1 MGKPTGFMEY
11 QRKNK
16 EEITPLTRINNFND
30 FHIPFDLET
39 QREQASRCMNC
50 GIPFCQS
57 AMKINNRNV
66 GCPLSNL
73 IPEWNH
79 LIYLGLYEEAYK
91 RLEKTAP
98 FPEFTGS
105 VCPALC
111 EACCSCS
118 INGDAVGVKANE
130 LFLIEQAFEN
140 NWIKPK
146 LDIKRNG
153 KRVAVIGSGP
163 SGLSCAKA
171 LNYAG
176 FEVTV
181 YEKNDRFG
189 GLLMYGIPNM
199 KIEKTIIDRRIN
211 LLKEEG
217 IKFINNTKVGKD
229 VSMDNLNKKYDE
241 IVFACGTSMP
251 RRLSLP
257 NSDVKGVIY
266 AVDFLTETTKDLLD
280 KKPFKYDLKDKN
292 VIIVGGGD
300 TANDC
305 CGTAARQRAK
315 SIMELEITKE
325 PPAENTLPWPNY
337 PNKKKTDYGVL
348 EANELMGY
356 DIRNYETTI
365 DELVVKDNELKGVYI
380 KNVSFAVENGRGV
393 FKDIEGSRKYV
404 DCDYLIIAMGFI
416 GTTDEDLLL
425 YGLENSLN
433 RVKLNGFKYNDK
445 ISVCGDMKNGQSLVV
460 VALKDGID
468 CAQNIIN
475 KYE

>member
-1 MGKPTGFMEY
+1 MGKPTGFMEFK
-11 QRKNK
+11 RLDKK
-16 EEITPLTRINNFND
+16 ELDPLKRIENFND
-30 FHIPFDLET
+30 FHIPFDLDT

-98 FPEFTGS
+98 FPEFTGH

-130 LFLIEQAFEN
+130 LFLITEAFKN
-140 NWIKPK
+140 GWIKPK
-146 LDIKRNG
+146 ENIKRNG
-153 KRVAVIGSGP
+153 KKACVIGSGP
-163 SGLSCAKA
+163 SGLSCAKT

-176 FEVTV
+176 FDVTV
-181 YEKNDRFG
+181 YEKEDRFG

-199 KIEKTIIDRRIN
+199 KIEKQIVERRIN
-211 LLKEEG
+211 LLEEEG
-217 IKFINNTKVGKD
+217 IKFVNNTKIGETIT
-229 VSMDNLNKKYDE
+229 MDEINKMYDE
-241 IVFACGTSMP
+241 IVFACGTSQP
-251 RRLSLP
+251 RPLAVENNNLE
-257 NSDVKGVIY
+257 GILF
-266 AVDFLTETTKDLLD
+266 AVDFLKQTTKNLLN
-280 KKPFKYDLKDKN
+280 KEEFIFNTKDKN
-292 VIIVGGGD
+292 VIIIGGGD

-315 SIMELEITKE
+315 SITELEITKE
-325 PPAENTLPWPNY
+325 PPKENTVPWPNY

-348 EANELMGY
+348 EANTLLGH
-356 DIRNYETTI
+356 DIRRYETTI
-365 DELVVKDNELKGVYI
+365 DSIVGENGHIKGVYI
-380 KNVSFAVENGRGV
+380 KKVEFVNENGRMSI
-393 FKDIEGSRKYV
+393 KDVPNTKEYL
-404 DCDYLIIAMGFI
+404 DCDYLIIAMGFL
-416 GTTDEDLLL
+416 GTKDSDAES
-425 YGLENSLN
+425 YGLDHN
-433 RVKLNGFKYNDK
+433 RNRIPLDNFKYSDK

-460 VALKDGID
+460 IALKDGID
-468 CAQNIIN
+468 CANEIIK